1 MSILSK
7 YEKSELFW
15 FLIEDRKKGGKIK
28 ERKVG
33 ERNKVIK
40 KRERKERRKDVYT
53 RSRLLSLGASRNVI
67 CTYILAAF
75 LFSFSFKIQKFSH
88 QRERYTFKLQ
98 ISTSQRG

>member
-1 MSILSK
+1 M
-7 YEKSELFW
+7 
-15 FLIEDRKKGGKIK
+15 
-28 ERKVG
+28 G

-53 RSRLLSLGASRNVI
+53 RGRLLSLGASRNVI

-98 ISTSQRG
+98 ISTSQRGWDNEKWIKILRYAPCLHRVLI